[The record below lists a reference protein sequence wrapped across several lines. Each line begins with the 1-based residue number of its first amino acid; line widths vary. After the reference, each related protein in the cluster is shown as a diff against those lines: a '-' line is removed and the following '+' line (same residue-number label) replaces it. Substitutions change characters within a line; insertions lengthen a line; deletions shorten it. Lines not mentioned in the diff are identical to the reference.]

1 MCRLLFPKAYFSSCP
16 FLTIIIRVL
25 CDNDNGD
32 RVTVYI
38 DVLITV
44 NIFTDFFLLLCV
56 KRFLDIRARII
67 RLILGS
73 LIGGA
78 LSLVALLPKIPS
90 GINIILDILF
100 AAVIVFFTFGRTNI
114 KNYIKRVAIYFGIS
128 FFFCGIMIF
137 IYTAFKPK
145 GMAIFNNVVYFDISP
160 VLLIIL
166 TLICYYILRLIRR
179 MTKGDAG
186 KSVCDIEVTFND
198 KSVAFSAVL
207 DTGCSVKEPFS
218 SLYVIIAEK
227 ELMKDITPDTAKMRI
242 IPFDSLGGK
251 GLLKGYLPN
260 KLTVNGKE
268 VNAYIGVCENVINS
282 DIKAIAPYE
291 IIK

>member
-1 MCRLLFPKAYFSSCP
+1 M
-16 FLTIIIRVL
+16 
-25 CDNDNGD
+25 CDNGNGD

-38 DVLITV
+38 DVLVTV
-44 NIFTDFFLLLCV
+44 NIFTDFFLLLYV
-56 KRFLDIRARII
+56 KRFLSIRARLF

-73 LIGGA
+73 LIGGI
-78 LSLVALLPKIPS
+78 LSLTALLPKLPT
-90 GINIILDILF
+90 GLNIILDIIF
-100 AAVIVFFTFGRTNI
+100 ASIIVFFSFGRTNI
-114 KNYIKRVAIYFGIS
+114 KNYIKRVAVYFGIS

-145 GMAIFNNVVYFDISP
+145 GMAIFNDVVYFDISP

-179 MTKGDAG
+179 LTKGDIG
-186 KSVCDIEVTFND
+186 KSVCSIEAWFNGQSVT
-198 KSVAFSAVL
+198 FSAVL
-207 DTGCSVKEPFS
+207 DTGCNVKEPFS

-227 ELMKDITPDTAKMRI
+227 ELLKDITLDTDKIRV

-251 GLLKGYLPN
+251 GLLKGYMPD

-268 VNAYIGVCENVINS
+268 VNAYIGICENVINS
-282 DIKAIAPYE
+282 EIKAIAPYE
-291 IIK
+291 LIK

>member
-1 MCRLLFPKAYFSSCP
+1 M
-16 FLTIIIRVL
+16 
-25 CDNDNGD
+25 
-32 RVTVYI
+32 TVYI

-56 KRFLDIRARII
+56 KRFLNIRARLI

-73 LIGGA
+73 LIGGV
-78 LSLVALLPKIPS
+78 LSLTALLPKIPT
-90 GINIILDILF
+90 GLNIIIDIVF

-114 KNYIKRVAIYFGIS
+114 KNYIKRVTVYFGIS

-145 GMAIFNNVVYFDISP
+145 GMAIFNDVVYFDISP

-166 TLICYYILRLIRR
+166 TLICYYILRLISRL
-179 MTKGDAG
+179 TKGEIG
-186 KSVCDIEVTFND
+186 KTVCNVEASFNAQSVTFN
-198 KSVAFSAVL
+198 AVL
-207 DTGCSVKEPFS
+207 DTGCNVKEPFS
-218 SLYVIIAEK
+218 SFYVIIVEK
-227 ELMKDITPDTAKMRI
+227 DLLKGITLDPADMRI

-268 VNAYIGVCENVINS
+268 VHAYIGVCENVINS
-282 DIKAIAPYE
+282 EIKAIAPYE
-291 IIK
+291 LSIK